1 MNKAIK
7 HSKIDN
13 GNKTFNIRIIKYSK
27 KLDFKANQKINKF
40 FSSAQALLG
49 IKPNWSNIYI

>member
-1 MNKAIK
+1 MNKAIE

-13 GNKTFNIRIIKYSK
+13 GNKTFNIRTIKYSK
-27 KLDFKANQKINKF
+27 KLNFIANQKINKF

-49 IKPNWSNIYI
+49 IKPNLSNMYI